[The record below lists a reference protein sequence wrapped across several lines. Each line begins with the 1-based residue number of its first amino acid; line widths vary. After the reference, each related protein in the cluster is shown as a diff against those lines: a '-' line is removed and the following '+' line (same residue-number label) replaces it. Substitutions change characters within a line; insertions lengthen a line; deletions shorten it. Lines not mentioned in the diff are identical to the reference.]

1 MLSTTVNSGGKLQ
14 HTAKRNLKTPKVVCH
29 HNMSKQNVVI
39 DGHPYKC
46 NNVMVKG
53 NVMKSYT
60 KYFLRMMVMD
70 KTDGGK

>member
-1 MLSTTVNSGGKLQ
+1 
-14 HTAKRNLKTPKVVCH
+14 
-29 HNMSKQNVVI
+29 MSKQNVVI